1 MSVPASGSVG
11 RFGAYRKR
19 PPTAR
24 QRRIEGLTTRRR
36 ILLMAISHLMYLCPQ
51 LGGNLP
57 GRRER
62 TDG

>member
-24 QRRIEGLTTRRR
+24 QRRIEGLTTRRC

-51 LGGNLP
+51 MGGNLLR
-57 GRRER
+57 GRGRA
-62 TDG
+62 DG

>member
-1 MSVPASGSVG
+1 MSLAESGSVD
-11 RFGAYRKR
+11 RFHGNKKR

-36 ILLMAISHLMYLCPQ
+36 ILLMAGTHPMYLCPHT
-51 LGGNLP
+51 GGNFP
-57 GRRER
+57 SGKGR

>member
-1 MSVPASGSVG
+1 MKVGASTSLDKVH
-11 RFGAYRKR
+11 RNTKR

-36 ILLMAISHLMYLCPQ
+36 ILLMAGTHPMYLCPQ
-51 LGGNLP
+51 SGSNFPIGK
-57 GRRER
+57 GR